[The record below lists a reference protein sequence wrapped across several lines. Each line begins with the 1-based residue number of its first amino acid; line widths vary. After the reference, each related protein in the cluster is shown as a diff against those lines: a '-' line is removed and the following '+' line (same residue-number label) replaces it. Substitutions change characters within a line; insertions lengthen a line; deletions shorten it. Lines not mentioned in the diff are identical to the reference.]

1 MAVAYD
7 NVHYGAINDLRM
19 RIKTHLFIICPNNS
33 GSTFLKN
40 ALATSRHTWNL
51 VREGQNTFGFAGPR
65 SVGKLALG
73 WASDQ
78 GWIDKFTDPRNYDWP
93 AIRRAWY
100 FQAFSL
106 GVDASVFVE
115 KSPPFLL
122 IVDDLVRQFRDARFL
137 FMVRDP
143 YAVVEGIL
151 RRSPRIWSPRIP
163 AAEAPAVAATHV
175 ITCLRYQRRNIE
187 SSNGR
192 GVFFSY
198 ERMCAE
204 PVAVAQSI
212 AGLVPELKDVN
223 LRQRLRVKQSY
234 DEMLRNMNDQQIAR
248 LSGEERRQLREIFA
262 RDRDV
267 LEFFGYSLRD

>member
-1 MAVAYD
+1 
-7 NVHYGAINDLRM
+7 
-19 RIKTHLFIICPNNS
+19 
-33 GSTFLKN
+33 
-40 ALATSRHTWNL
+40 
-51 VREGQNTFGFAGPR
+51 
-65 SVGKLALG
+65 
-73 WASDQ
+73 
-78 GWIDKFTDPRNYDWP
+78 
-93 AIRRAWY
+93 
-100 FQAFSL
+100 
-106 GVDASVFVE
+106 
-115 KSPPFLL
+115 
-122 IVDDLVRQFRDARFL
+122 VDDLVRQFRAARFL
-137 FMVRDP
+137 FMARDP

>member
-1 MAVAYD
+1 MTL
-7 NVHYGAINDLRM
+7 HYGATNDLETL
-19 RIKTHLFIICPNNS
+19 ITTHLFIISPNNS

-40 ALATSRHTWNL
+40 ALATSRRTWNL

-78 GWIDKFTDPRNYDWP
+78 SWIDRFTDPRNYDWP
-93 AIRRAWY
+93 SIRRAWY
-100 FQAFSL
+100 FQAFSF
-106 GVDASVFVE
+106 GVDARVFVE

-122 IVDDLVRQFRDARFL
+122 IVDDLVRQFRAARFL

-163 AAEAPAVAATHV
+163 AAEAPTVAATHV
-175 ITCLRYQRRNIE
+175 ITCLKYQRRNIE

-198 ERMCAE
+198 EEMCGKPE
-204 PVAVAQSI
+204 QVVRSI
-212 AGLVPELKDVN
+212 AGLVPELDDVI
-223 LRQRLRVKQSY
+223 LRQRLRVKDSY
-234 DEMLRNMNDQQIAR
+234 DEMLRNMNEQQIAR
-248 LSGEERRQLREIFA
+248 LSVEQ
-262 RDRDV
+262 RDRINEVFGCHRHV
-267 LEFFGYSLRD
+267 LDFFGYPLRD

>member
-1 MAVAYD
+1 
-7 NVHYGAINDLRM
+7 M

-40 ALATSRHTWNL
+40 ALATSRRTWNL

-78 GWIDKFTDPRNYDWP
+78 SWIDIFTDPSSYDWP
-93 AIRRAWY
+93 STRRAWY

-106 GVDASVFVE
+106 GADASVFVE

-122 IVDDLVRQFRDARFL
+122 IVDDLVRQFRAARFL
-137 FMVRDP
+137 FMARDP

-163 AAEAPAVAATHV
+163 AAEAPTVAATHV
-175 ITCLRYQRRNIE
+175 ITCLKHQRRNIE

-198 ERMCAE
+198 EEMCE
-204 PVAVAQSI
+204 KPEQVARSI
-212 AGLVPELKDVN
+212 AGLVPELDDVI
-223 LRQRLRVKQSY
+223 LRQRLAVKDSY

-248 LSGEERRQLREIFA
+248 LSIDVRRQLTDVFA